1 MKVIKKYANRKY
13 YDTEISKYISLQ
25 DIHSMVLA
33 DTLFIVIE
41 NDTKQDITAQVILDV
56 TYLVNKSN
64 ELDVSIL
71 KNIIKAKG
79 VKAYVNSLT
88 AKV

>member
-1 MKVIKKYANRKY
+1 MKLIKKYANRKY
-13 YDTEISKYISLQ
+13 YDTETSKYISLQ

-33 DTLFIVIE
+33 DTLFTVIE

-64 ELDVSIL
+64 ELDVGIL